1 VTQNRFAN
9 RRQAFWQGIRDAMG
23 APVLVLFAGMVGF
36 GAMGR
41 THGFDAWMTGLT
53 SLLMFALPGQVVML
67 EMFIS
72 GSSLLAIGFAV
83 TLTSTR
89 FVTMV
94 VTLFPQLHRR
104 DRNPLLYLWV
114 HTLAMTAWA
123 VSMREF
129 PRMRPQHRLNYF
141 IGLALPCWLI
151 SPLGTVLGYYVAGW
165 VPTPVTMALVF
176 INPLFFLL
184 TFTDVK
190 PWGNRLAIGLGC
202 LLGPV
207 FFMLDADSSLLLT
220 GLVGGTA
227 AYLIDRRWLRPRP
240 VEVQA

>member
-1 VTQNRFAN
+1 
-9 RRQAFWQGIRDAMG
+9 
-23 APVLVLFAGMVGF
+23 
-36 GAMGR
+36 
-41 THGFDAWMTGLT
+41 
-53 SLLMFALPGQVVML
+53 MFALPGQVVIL

-89 FVTMV
+89 FLTMV

-114 HTLAMTAWA
+114 HMLAMTAWA

-129 PRMRPQHRLNYF
+129 PRMSPQHRLNYF

-151 SPLGTVLGYYVAGW
+151 SPMGTVLGYFVAGW
-165 VPTPVTMALVF
+165 VPAAVTLGLVF

-190 PWGNRLAIGLGC
+190 PWANRIAIGLGC
-202 LLGPV
+202 ILGPV
-207 FFMLDADSSLLLT
+207 FYVFDADSSLLLT
-220 GLVGGTA
+220 GLVAGTL
-227 AYLIDRRWLRPRP
+227 AYVIDRRWLRPRP
-240 VEVQA
+240 VEVQT

>member
-1 VTQNRFAN
+1 MTQNRFAN

-114 HTLAMTAWA
+114 HMLAMTAWA

-165 VPTPVTMALVF
+165 VPTPVTLALVF

-202 LLGPV
+202 LLGPL

>member
-1 VTQNRFAN
+1 
-9 RRQAFWQGIRDAMG
+9 MG

-114 HTLAMTAWA
+114 HMLAMTAWA

-129 PRMRPQHRLNYF
+129 PRMRAQHRLNYF

-165 VPTPVTMALVF
+165 VPTPVTLALVF

>member
-1 VTQNRFAN
+1 
-9 RRQAFWQGIRDAMG
+9 MG

-41 THGFDAWMTGLT
+41 SHGFDAWMTGLT

-94 VTLFPQLHRR
+94 VTLFPQFHRR

-114 HTLAMTAWA
+114 HMLAMTAWA

-129 PRMRPQHRLNYF
+129 PRMAPQHRLNYF
-141 IGLALPCWLI
+141 IGLALPCWVM
-151 SPLGTVLGYYVAGW
+151 SPLGTVLGYFVAGW
-165 VPTPVTMALVF
+165 VPTAVTLGLVF

-190 PWGNRLAIGLGC
+190 PWANRIAIGLGC

-207 FFMLDADSSLLLT
+207 FFVWDADSSLLVT
-220 GLVGGTA
+220 GLVAGTA
-227 AYLIDRRWLRPRP
+227 AYVIDRRWLRPRP
-240 VEVQA
+240 VEVQT